1 MRKILGAL
9 RRADER
15 FNLIEEGDEIAVAL
29 SGGRDSMVL
38 LYALSLYGKFKKK
51 DYTLRAIT
59 VDLGFGN
66 FNTPLIA
73 EYAASLHIPLDII
86 STDIAQIVFD
96 IRKEKNPCALCAKMR
111 KGALYERAVQL
122 GCNKTAFA
130 HHADDAIQT
139 LIMSLLYEARMNT
152 FAPRAYLSRR
162 NITQIRPLITLRQSD
177 IIEAADRN
185 HIPIA
190 KNPCPIDFAT
200 KREEAKEVL
209 RYLEQIR
216 PDAGDHIL
224 HALLHTESYHLW
236 NILDG
241 SKK

>member
-15 FNLIEEGDEIAVAL
+15 FGLIEEGDNIAVAL

-38 LYALSLYGKFKKK
+38 LYALSLYGRFKKK
-51 DYTLRAIT
+51 NYDLCAVT

-66 FNTPLIA
+66 YNTQLIA
-73 EYAASLHIPLDII
+73 EYAASLGVSLDII
-86 STDIAQIVFD
+86 KTDIAQIVFD
-96 IRKEKNPCALCAKMR
+96 IRQEKNPCALCAKMR
-111 KGALYERAVQL
+111 KGALYERAVHL
-122 GCNKTAFA
+122 GCNKVAFA

-162 NITQIRPLITLRQSD
+162 DITQIRPLITLRQDD
-177 IIEAADRN
+177 IIDAERRN
-185 HIPIA
+185 NVPIA
-190 KNPCPIDFAT
+190 KNPCPIDFTT

-209 RYLEQIR
+209 QYLEQVKQG
-216 PDAGDHIL
+216 AGDNIL
-224 HALLHTESYHLW
+224 HALLNTEKYHLW
-236 NILDG
+236 DTLDDMD
-241 SKK
+241 